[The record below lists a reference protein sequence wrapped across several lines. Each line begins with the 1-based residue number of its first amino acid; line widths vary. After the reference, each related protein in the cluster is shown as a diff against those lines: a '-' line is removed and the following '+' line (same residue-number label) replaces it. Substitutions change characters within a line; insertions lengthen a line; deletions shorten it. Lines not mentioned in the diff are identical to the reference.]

1 MEKGEISFKV
11 LNGRI
16 PKIEQ
21 RRNSRYEQVIKALL
35 ENPNKVIQV
44 FGGSASGLRNAIK
57 RKFNGE
63 QANKFIVA
71 ERKRRL
77 FAMYKP
83 N

>member
-11 LNGRI
+11 VNGRI
-16 PKIEQ
+16 PKIEA
-21 RRNSRYEQVIKALL
+21 RRQSRYEPVIKALL

-44 FGGSASGLRNAIK
+44 WGASASGLRNAIK

-63 QANKFIVA
+63 QSAKFIVA